1 MAVRL
6 ARWACLRTLAEAR
19 QKRQASHAGG
29 RSGRQ
34 RASAGHQDA
43 PAVAPEEQER
53 RRRELAALAWPEAA
67 GTSPEQREALELAVR
82 HRLAAH
88 EVAAVLGMAPA
99 AARELLATAA
109 CEVERTRAA
118 LAVVETGA
126 CPGVAHLTGEQGMV
140 LGTTLRRELVRHV
153 DDCPRCRRT
162 AERAVPGRW
171 PGTSVTPD
179 TLPLV
184 PAPAATLHTALAHH
198 PRARGGAP
206 RFDRRGFPMNPKDRV
221 ARRDRLRARAV
232 TTTVVATVV
241 AAPVLALWA
250 AYRGTP
256 VGEGVGGGPST
267 AREDGTVDF
276 DGGEGGAGYENAGN
290 AQPRPGTRFGA
301 DGAPDVSVEVVEV
314 AGAGH
319 KGAAA
324 LGVTAAHSGDTTLIT
339 LTARGDAPVRW
350 SASTGASWLYLN
362 RSSGTLAPGESVT
375 IRVFVDQ
382 LREPSGHWRAT
393 VAISPAGSVVSIE
406 GYGPAPAGP
415 VTGSPSAPGTPSGPP
430 PSPSHPDPTPTTP
443 TPTDPTPDRPAVL
456 LRTRTPRRPRTPPR
470 PTRRPPTRRPRTRP
484 ALPTPRPRTPAAPR
498 LPAARTPRTRARR
511 KHKTAPAPTQGTGAG
526 RHRKQPVRPDS
537 PGPPDAAPQRQL
549 RRQPLLAQLDQ
560 PVVPRLAHQLDQLR
574 PVRDVHRLARAVR
587 RGRRRAPPVQVV
599 AAGAP
604 APPVVLADRHLEH
617 PRVVGPVDPLVRT
630 PDRELP
636 ADVRLGLQ
644 RFAALLE
651 GEDVQGAAHAALE
664 ARTVLEDARPL
675 ERAGLPLAVLVLG
688 DPPVA
693 GALRVVLPDVRREPR
708 HMLGDAL
715 LVVLVREVGTQR
727 AAPVV
732 RAARLDALAAAAE
745 DAVPPRGEPCQI
757 AAEDLL
763 VVRRIRKFHPRAG
776 EVEALLVVGRR
787 RPRRL
792 RDRHPRR
799 SAGQSGPLFLPGL
812 FVRLLVLRL
821 FRLWHPSRVSR
832 RGPAGTAA
840 RP

>member
-1 MAVRL
+1 MTSSGPDTSTRTSTRTTGTHRTHPEARDRAAARTLARRPAARYEPHLDGLFTYCLSVLCDHDAATAALADALHLAERRDRHVPDELGGLRAWLYAL
-6 ARWACLRTLAEAR
+6 ARWACLRKLAEAR

-34 RASAGHQDA
+34 RASGEGQDA
-43 PAVAPEEQER
+43 PAVPPEEQER

-99 AARELLATAA
+99 AARELLAAAA

-126 CPGVAHLTGEQGMV
+126 CPGVAHLTGDQGMV

-184 PAPAATLHTALAHH
+184 PVPTAALHTALAHH
-198 PRARGGAP
+198 PRARGAAP
-206 RFDRRGFPMNPKDRV
+206 RFDRRGFPMDPKDRV

-256 VGEGVGGGPST
+256 VGEGLGGGPSS

-276 DGGEGGAGYENAGN
+276 DGEGGAGYENAGN
-290 AQPRPGTRFGA
+290 AEPRPRTRFDAEGE
-301 DGAPDVSVEVVEV
+301 PDVSVEVVEV
-314 AGAGH
+314 TGAGH

-339 LTARGDAPVRW
+339 LTARGEGPVRW

-362 RSSGTLAPGESVT
+362 RSSGILAPGESVT

-393 VAISPAGSVVSIE
+393 VVISPAGSVVSIE
-406 GYGPAPAGP
+406 GYGPAPSTP

-443 TPTDPTPDRPAVL
+443 TPSDPTPTD
-456 LRTRTPRRPRTPPR
+456 PPSSSD
-470 PTRRPPTRRPRTRP
+470 PDPEPSTDD
-484 ALPTPRPRTPAAPR
+484 PTPSDPTPTDPSPSDREPPEPSGSTPAE
-498 LPAARTPRTRARR
+498 
-511 KHKTAPAPTQGTGAG
+511 
-526 RHRKQPVRPDS
+526 
-537 PGPPDAAPQRQL
+537 PG
-549 RRQPLLAQLDQ
+549 
-560 PVVPRLAHQLDQLR
+560 
-574 PVRDVHRLARAVR
+574 
-587 RGRRRAPPVQVV
+587 
-599 AAGAP
+599 
-604 APPVVLADRHLEH
+604 
-617 PRVVGPVDPLVRT
+617 T
-630 PDRELP
+630 PDP
-636 ADVRLGLQ
+636 A
-644 RFAALLE
+644 
-651 GEDVQGAAHAALE
+651 
-664 ARTVLEDARPL
+664 
-675 ERAGLPLAVLVLG
+675 
-688 DPPVA
+688 
-693 GALRVVLPDVRREPR
+693 
-708 HMLGDAL
+708 M
-715 LVVLVREVGTQR
+715 
-727 AAPVV
+727 
-732 RAARLDALAAAAE
+732 
-745 DAVPPRGEPCQI
+745 
-757 AAEDLL
+757 
-763 VVRRIRKFHPRAG
+763 
-776 EVEALLVVGRR
+776 
-787 RPRRL
+787 
-792 RDRHPRR
+792 
-799 SAGQSGPLFLPGL
+799 S
-812 FVRLLVLRL
+812 
-821 FRLWHPSRVSR
+821 
-832 RGPAGTAA
+832 
-840 RP
+840 

>member
-1 MAVRL
+1 MTSSGPDTSTRTSSRTTGTDRTHRDARDRAAARTLARRPAARYEPHLDGLYTYCLSVLCDHDAATAALADALHLAERRDRHVPDELGSLRAWLYAL

-43 PAVAPEEQER
+43 PAVPSEEQER

-126 CPGVAHLTGEQGMV
+126 CPGVAHLTGDQGMV

-184 PAPAATLHTALAHH
+184 PAPTAALHTVLAHH
-198 PRARGGAP
+198 LRARGGAP

-276 DGGEGGAGYENAGN
+276 DGGEGGPGYENAGN

-362 RSSGTLAPGESVT
+362 RSAGTLAPGESVT

-415 VTGSPSAPGTPSGPP
+415 VTGSPSTPGTPSGPP

-443 TPTDPTPDRPAVL
+443 TPTDPTPTDPPSSSDPDPS
-456 LRTRTPRRPRTPPR
+456 TPTDPTPTDPSPSDPSPSDPSGPSDPGPSDPSGSTPPG
-470 PTRRPPTRRPRTRP
+470 
-484 ALPTPRPRTPAAPR
+484 
-498 LPAARTPRTRARR
+498 
-511 KHKTAPAPTQGTGAG
+511 GT
-526 RHRKQPVRPDS
+526 D
-537 PGPPDAAPQRQL
+537 
-549 RRQPLLAQLDQ
+549 
-560 PVVPRLAHQLDQLR
+560 
-574 PVRDVHRLARAVR
+574 
-587 RGRRRAPPVQVV
+587 
-599 AAGAP
+599 
-604 APPVVLADRHLEH
+604 
-617 PRVVGPVDPLVRT
+617 T
-630 PDRELP
+630 PDP
-636 ADVRLGLQ
+636 
-644 RFAALLE
+644 
-651 GEDVQGAAHAALE
+651 
-664 ARTVLEDARPL
+664 
-675 ERAGLPLAVLVLG
+675 
-688 DPPVA
+688 
-693 GALRVVLPDVRREPR
+693 
-708 HMLGDAL
+708 
-715 LVVLVREVGTQR
+715 GT
-727 AAPVV
+727 
-732 RAARLDALAAAAE
+732 
-745 DAVPPRGEPCQI
+745 
-757 AAEDLL
+757 
-763 VVRRIRKFHPRAG
+763 
-776 EVEALLVVGRR
+776 
-787 RPRRL
+787 
-792 RDRHPRR
+792 
-799 SAGQSGPLFLPGL
+799 S
-812 FVRLLVLRL
+812 
-821 FRLWHPSRVSR
+821 
-832 RGPAGTAA
+832 
-840 RP
+840 